1 MYDSRPRPTEGK
13 PIEEVLPSAI
23 EATATSEKIQ
33 KASRT
38 GSEESEMKVMYAGS
52 PVLTTPKLS
61 GRGLAFVA
69 LALAALIVL
78 AVVLI

>member
-23 EATATSEKIQ
+23 EATATSEEIR

-52 PVLTTPKLS
+52 PVLTIPKLS
-61 GRGLAFVA
+61 RGLIVAALAVVA
-69 LALAALIVL
+69 LLVL

>member
-13 PIEEVLPSAI
+13 PIEEVLPAAI
-23 EATATSEKIQ
+23 EATATSEEIQ

-52 PVLTTPKLS
+52 PVLTIPKLS
-61 GRGLAFVA
+61 GGLIVAA
-69 LALAALIVL
+69 LAVAALIVL